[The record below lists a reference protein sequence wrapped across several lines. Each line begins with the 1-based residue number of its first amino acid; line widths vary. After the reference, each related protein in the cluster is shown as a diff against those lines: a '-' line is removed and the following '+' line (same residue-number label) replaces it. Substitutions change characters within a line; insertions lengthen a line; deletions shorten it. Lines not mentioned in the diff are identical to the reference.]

1 MARVN
6 YMTMRTELTKDD
18 IDFIHAQ
25 EVFFVATAP
34 LSDHGHINCSP
45 KGLRD
50 TLYLPD
56 SHHVAYLDLTGSGA
70 ETIAHLRENG
80 RITLMFCSFAG
91 VPNVL
96 RIYGSGQP
104 LLPGGSRFDSLI
116 TKFPQRDGARAIIWI
131 TIKEVGESCGY
142 GVPMAAQMR
151 QRDRLENWI
160 AAKGDEGLHSYRK
173 RFNTR
178 SIDGLPSIP

>member
-1 MARVN
+1 
-6 YMTMRTELTKDD
+6 MTTHAELTKDD
-18 IDFIHAQ
+18 MDFIHGQ
-25 EVFFVATAP
+25 ELFFVATAP

-56 SHHVAYLDLTGSGA
+56 ARHVAYLDLTGSGA

-91 VPNVL
+91 VPNIL
-96 RIYGSGQP
+96 RIYGTGQP

-116 TKFPQRDGARAIIWI
+116 TKFPNRQGARAIILI
-131 TIKEVGESCGY
+131 TIASIADSCGY

-160 AAKGDEGLHSYRK
+160 AAKGEEGLKSYRK
-173 RFNTR
+173 RYNTR
-178 SIDGLPSIP
+178 SIDGLPAIP

>member
-1 MARVN
+1 MGAHDQ
-6 YMTMRTELTKDD
+6 LTQDD
-18 IDFIHAQ
+18 LDFIHNQ

-50 TLYLPD
+50 TLYIPD
-56 SHHVAYLDLTGSGA
+56 AHHIAYLDLTGSGA

-80 RITLMFCSFAG
+80 RITLIFCSFGG

-96 RIYGSGQP
+96 RVHGTGQP
-104 LLPGGSRFDSLI
+104 LLPGGSRYDSLI
-116 TKFPQRDGARAIIWI
+116 TKFTQRDGARAIVWI
-131 TIKEVGESCGY
+131 GVIRVSNSCGY

-160 AAKGDEGLHSYRK
+160 AAKGEEGLRNYRK
-173 RFNTR
+173 RNNGR
-178 SIDGLPSIP
+178 SIDGLPAIP

>member
-1 MARVN
+1 
-6 YMTMRTELTKDD
+6 MTTHAELTTDD
-18 IDFIHAQ
+18 INFIHDQ

-50 TLYLPD
+50 TLHVPD
-56 SHHVAYLDLTGSGA
+56 VRHVAYLDLTGSGA

-91 VPNVL
+91 VPNIL

-104 LLPGGSRFDSLI
+104 LLPGGSRFESLV
-116 TKFPQRDGARAIIWI
+116 TKFPNREGARAIILI
-131 TIKEVGESCGY
+131 TITSVTNSCGY

-151 QRDRLENWI
+151 QRDRLENWL
-160 AAKGDEGLHSYRK
+160 AAKGSEGLKNYRK
-173 RFNTR
+173 RYNAH
-178 SIDGLPSIP
+178 SIDGLPAIP